1 MWSSTLASWHFA
13 FQHHAHCSSTQCTV
27 RPIGSTVTALGLVF
41 ITYCPVVR
49 RISLQSPPLAF
60 EPSRS
65 LLLVSETICHNTSLL
80 RLLFTS
86 LHLGW
91 KLCFLSRTVLNVQC
105 LWSDFV
111 IIRHSNRSSY
121 LLTYLLT
128 YIPPSC
134 GVRPSDD
141 ASVCHVHVTCIA
153 SKRLNIF
160 SNLWPS
166 GKYTTPV
173 FPC

>member
-27 RPIGSTVTALGLVF
+27 RPIGSTVTALATSSSSLIVPLSAESVSNLHRWRSSLPGRCCSCLEQF
-41 ITYCPVVR
+41 ATTRHFCAFSSR
-49 RISLQSPPLAF
+49 LCISAENSVSFPEQFWMYSAC
-60 EPSRS
+60 EVTSS
-65 LLLVSETICHNTSLL
+65 LLDTLIVH
-80 RLLFTS
+80 
-86 LHLGW
+86 
-91 KLCFLSRTVLNVQC
+91 
-105 LWSDFV
+105 
-111 IIRHSNRSSY
+111 
-121 LLTYLLT
+121 LTYLLT